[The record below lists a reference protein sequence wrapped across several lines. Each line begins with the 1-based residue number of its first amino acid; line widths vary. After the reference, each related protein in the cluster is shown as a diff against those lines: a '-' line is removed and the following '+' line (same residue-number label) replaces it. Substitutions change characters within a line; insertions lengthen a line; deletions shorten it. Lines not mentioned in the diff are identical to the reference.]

1 MEAGFASAKPAS
13 FLYPRPVCQ
22 FLIGFAILNL
32 SKNGE
37 GIEEI
42 GATFD
47 RFECIS
53 DKFGA
58 SATMKKIRNI
68 LSSLTIVMLA
78 VVALSFSGRYVAFIT
93 TCEGMGTQDISI
105 NDRQPCCCSGDEDPE
120 VGTPSEAVSD
130 DGCCKVE
137 VKGIAVD
144 DFSYSIKKIS
154 FGSSD
159 YTLVPFALFVAVLSQ
174 GYEAPLQY
182 ASYTPPDVGP
192 LTGSDIIFT
201 ISRQL
206 RI

>member
-1 MEAGFASAKPAS
+1 
-13 FLYPRPVCQ
+13 
-22 FLIGFAILNL
+22 
-32 SKNGE
+32 
-37 GIEEI
+37 
-42 GATFD
+42 
-47 RFECIS
+47 
-53 DKFGA
+53 
-58 SATMKKIRNI
+58 MKRIRNI
-68 LSSLTIVMLA
+68 LSSLTIVLLA
-78 VVALSFSGRYVAFIT
+78 VVSFSFSGRYVAFIT
-93 TCEGMGTQDISI
+93 TCEGMGTHEISI
-105 NDRQPCCCSGDEDPE
+105 NEPHSCCCSGDEGSDAD
-120 VGTPSEAVSD
+120 TPSVAVSD

-192 LTGSDIIFT
+192 RTGTDIILT